1 MDRNKTLLAKSL
13 LAKSLLA
20 GALALTLAGGAM
32 IAATQVAAA
41 QGVSAIEAAKSQG
54 VIGET
59 WEGYIDFAKTPSDTV
74 RAEVEALNIK
84 RRAAYTQLA
93 SQRGA
98 TVQEVALK
106 TACQIFAAKVPV
118 GQAYL
123 LPDKIWR
130 VREGASPIARPE
142 YCN

>member
-1 MDRNKTLLAKSL
+1 MRLKMDRHKTLLAQSL
-13 LAKSLLA
+13 FA
-20 GALALTLAGGAM
+20 GALALTLAGGAVM
-32 IAATQVAAA
+32 ASA
-41 QGVSAIEAAKSQG
+41 QGVSAIETAKSQG

-59 WEGYIDFAKTPSDTV
+59 WEGYIDFAKTPSDAV
-74 RAEVEALNIK
+74 RSEVEALNIK

-130 VREGASPIARPE
+130 VREGASPIARPD

>member
-1 MDRNKTLLAKSL
+1 MDRTATL

-32 IAATQVAAA
+32 LASA
-41 QGVSAIEAAKSQG
+41 QGVSVIETAKAQG

-59 WEGYIDFAKTPSDTV
+59 WEGYIDFAKTPSNAV

-130 VREGASPIARPE
+130 VREGASPIARPD

>member
-1 MDRNKTLLAKSL
+1 MHVTKKMV
-13 LAKSLLA
+13 A
-20 GALALTLAGGAM
+20 GAVALGLALAGGVVPAS
-32 IAATQVAAA
+32 A
-41 QGVSAIEAAKSQG
+41 QNASVIEQAKTSG
-54 VIGET
+54 IIGET
-59 WEGYIDFAKTPSDTV
+59 WEGYIGFAQTPSDQV

-106 TACQIFAAKVPV
+106 TACQILAAKVPV
-118 GQAYL
+118 GQSYL
-123 LPDKIWR
+123 LPDKLWR
-130 VREGASPIARPE
+130 VREGASPIARPD

>member
-1 MDRNKTLLAKSL
+1 MSKTQKIM
-13 LAKSLLA
+13 A
-20 GALALTLAGGAM
+20 GVIALAIASGAM
-32 IAATQVAAA
+32 LASA
-41 QGVSAIEAAKSQG
+41 QNASVLETAKTQG

-59 WEGYIDFAKTPSDTV
+59 WEGYIGFAKTPSDAV
-74 RAEVEALNIK
+74 RAEVDALNIK

-123 LPDKIWR
+123 LPDKVWR
-130 VREGASPIARPE
+130 VREGASPIARPD

>member
-1 MDRNKTLLAKSL
+1 MDRNKTLLT
-13 LAKSLLA
+13 KSLLA
-20 GALALTLAGGAM
+20 GALSLSLAGGAIM
-32 IAATQVAAA
+32 ASA
-41 QGVSAIEAAKSQG
+41 QGVSAIETAKSQG

-59 WEGYIDFAKTPSDTV
+59 WEGYIDFAKTPSDAV
-74 RAEVEALNIK
+74 RDEVEALNIK

-106 TACQIFAAKVPV
+106 TACQIFAAKIQV

-130 VREGASPIARPE
+130 VREGASPIARPD

>member
-1 MDRNKTLLAKSL
+1 MDRTATL

-32 IAATQVAAA
+32 LASA
-41 QGVSAIEAAKSQG
+41 QGVSAIETAKAQG

-59 WEGYIDFAKTPSDTV
+59 WEGYIDFAKTPSNAV

-130 VREGASPIARPE
+130 VREGASPIARPD